1 MLRLAWYT
9 ADSIRRFDSK
19 TNRTADSIRD
29 SIRTKKNDSQVPTH
43 KLLIIQNS
51 GTRLAH
57 HYAVQMCCCKQMT
70 NNMQN
75 TLCNFEL
82 LLSALISRCN
92 GDGEVNEVRLVTY
105 TIAVNSDELLVLV
118 LTPRWRQ

>member
-1 MLRLAWYT
+1 
-9 ADSIRRFDSK
+9 
-19 TNRTADSIRD
+19 
-29 SIRTKKNDSQVPTH
+29 
-43 KLLIIQNS
+43 
-51 GTRLAH
+51 
-57 HYAVQMCCCKQMT
+57 
-70 NNMQN
+70 MQN

-105 TIAVNSDELLVLV
+105 TMAVNSDELLVLL